1 MGYLYKSQCLLL
13 VVEHGSAPEAR
24 NGNPLTEESSHTTVQ
39 PDSQS
44 PLHLSAKAA
53 RKDCHPL
60 TEAEIEAAEE
70 EALAW
75 ARRANSCC
83 G

>member
-1 MGYLYKSQCLLL
+1 MNNLPKAELD
-13 VVEHGSAPEAR
+13 P
-24 NGNPLTEESSHTTVQ
+24 TEE
-39 PDSQS
+39 PAKR
-44 PLHLSAKAA
+44 LSARAS
-53 RKDCHPL
+53 RKDGTPL

-83 G
+83 SGSE

>member
-1 MGYLYKSQCLLL
+1 MTG
-13 VVEHGSAPEAR
+13 ETP
-24 NGNPLTEESSHTTVQ
+24 NPDDKPT
-39 PDSQS
+39 PK
-44 PLHLSAKAA
+44 PPRHLSAKASRPDGKA
-53 RKDCHPL
+53 L
-60 TEAEIEAAEE
+60 TEAEIEAAEA

>member
-1 MGYLYKSQCLLL
+1 MSSLK
-13 VVEHGSAPEAR
+13 EAP
-24 NGNPLTEESSHTTVQ
+24 NPAIDV
-39 PDSQS
+39 PQS
-44 PLHLSAKAA
+44 DPKLPLHLSAKASGQNGQL
-53 RKDCHPL
+53 L
-60 TEAEIEAAEE
+60 TEAEIEAAEA

>member
-1 MGYLYKSQCLLL
+1 MSEITNLPIPQ
-13 VVEHGSAPEAR
+13 EPDPEPR
-24 NGNPLTEESSHTTVQ
+24 
-39 PDSQS
+39 
-44 PLHLSAKAA
+44 LSAKASRPNA
-53 RKDCHPL
+53 HPL

>member
-1 MGYLYKSQCLLL
+1 MSSLKEEPNPAIG
-13 VVEHGSAPEAR
+13 AP
-24 NGNPLTEESSHTTVQ
+24 
-39 PDSQS
+39 QS
-44 PLHLSAKAA
+44 DPKPPQHLSAKASRPDGKA
-53 RKDCHPL
+53 L
-60 TEAEIEAAEE
+60 TEAEIEAAEA

>member
-1 MGYLYKSQCLLL
+1 MSSLK
-13 VVEHGSAPEAR
+13 EAP
-24 NGNPLTEESSHTTVQ
+24 NPSIDTPQ
-39 PDSQS
+39 PDAKPPQR
-44 PLHLSAKAA
+44 LSAKAS
-53 RKDCHPL
+53 RPDGPL
-60 TEAEIEAAEE
+60 LSEAEIEAAEA

>member
-1 MGYLYKSQCLLL
+1 MSEKADLPISQ
-13 VVEHGSAPEAR
+13 E
-24 NGNPLTEESSHTTVQ
+24 
-39 PDSQS
+39 PDLE
-44 PLHLSAKAA
+44 PRLSAKASRPKA
-53 RKDCHPL
+53 HPL